1 MASADCAAFTSIAA
15 RATMVLL
22 DMTRAYCCLISDPA
36 NPTPIAGPTNNATLP
51 SVVKFFANKEMV
63 PATIEEA
70 ETALSAVPTN
80 CIQALDSSFTA
91 RPMVFGILSYWAWIS
106 FAEPLTAAKITPVV
120 SLPSSAILR
129 SSPRVLPRCFC
140 NTSRIIGACSAT
152 ELNSSPRNAPA
163 AIPCES

>member
-1 MASADCAAFTSIAA
+1 MTSCAPYAETMRTPKIV
-15 RATMVLL
+15 ATV
-22 DMTRAYCCLISDPA
+22 
-36 NPTPIAGPTNNATLP
+36 NATPASKSRCL
-51 SVVKFFANKEMV
+51 ANIEIV
-63 PATIEEA
+63 PATIADA
-70 ETALSAVPTN
+70 ETALSVCPTN

-91 RPMVFGILSYWAWIS
+91 RPMVFGIWSYCAWIS
-106 FAEPLTAAKITPVV
+106 AAEPLTAAKITSVV